1 MKMNMKRNIARTLAL
16 MLVLCTLLPQ
26 TALAAT
32 TYYVDVTITGPDA
45 DGVERTL
52 SASSSRYGTMDTPL
66 AAELASVVD
75 SAYHEMETVFSGTG
89 LRNIV
94 DTGAQAFREGESA
107 WNRYVEKYYD
117 SVDSSFKDTLKSL
130 SSTFANLTVDHVNRV
145 TYRDNGRLYTVTV
158 TLKGYT
164 TSSGSS
170 GDSGNT
176 PVAPDGHK
184 IVVEPVPNNT
194 LRADKNTLPKGE
206 TAVIRDSA
214 ASNGYV
220 LSDLAVKDVSGNDI
234 PVRRQS
240 DGVYAFTMP
249 ESSVSVRA
257 MMVAD
262 PDMTG
267 ISKQLNTD
275 QNISYMQGMADGR
288 FYPAS
293 SVTRGQVAQIFYRL
307 LKEQKVSSKSTFTD
321 VPDTLW
327 CAEAVN
333 ALASL
338 GIVEGVGNGK
348 FAPNQSITRAEF
360 VTICA
365 RFTQVS
371 ASGETFTDVPAS
383 HWAFDAISTAASF
396 GWVNGVGN
404 GQFAPNQHIT
414 RAQAAVLLNRLLGRC
429 MAGQSYENARQYP
442 DVPQTHWAWKNI
454 CEASDGV
461 ALR

>member
-1 MKMNMKRNIARTLAL
+1 MNMKRNIARTLAL
-16 MLVLCTLLPQ
+16 MLVLCTLLSQ

-32 TYYVDVTITGPDA
+32 TYYVDVTISGPDA
-45 DGVERTL
+45 DGVNRTL
-52 SASSSRYGTMDTPL
+52 SASSSRYGTMDTNL
-66 AAELASVVD
+66 TSELASVVN
-75 SAYHEMETVFSGTG
+75 SAYGELETVFAGTG

-94 DTGAQAFREGESA
+94 DTGAQAFQEGESA
-107 WNRYVEKYYD
+107 WNLYVEKYYD
-117 SVDSSFKDTLKSL
+117 SVDSAFKDTLKSL
-130 SSTFANLTVDHVNRV
+130 SSTFANLTVDRVNRV

-176 PVAPDGHK
+176 PVTPDGHK

-234 PVRRQS
+234 PVSKQS

-275 QNISYMQGMADGR
+275 QDIAYMQGMADGR

-396 GWVNGVGN
+396 GWVNGVDN

>member
-1 MKMNMKRNIARTLAL
+1 MNMKRNIARTLAL
-16 MLVLCTLLPQ
+16 MLVLCMLLPQ

-32 TYYVDVTITGPDA
+32 TYYVDVTITGPDVN
-45 DGVERTL
+45 GVERTL

-107 WNRYVEKYYD
+107 WNLYVEKYYD
-117 SVDSSFKDTLKSL
+117 SVDSFFKDTLKSL
-130 SSTFANLTVDHVNRV
+130 SSTFANLTVDRVNRV

-158 TLKGYT
+158 TLKSYT
-164 TSSGSS
+164 TGSGS
-170 GDSGNT
+170 SGNT

-220 LSDLAVKDVSGNDI
+220 LSDLAVKDVSGSDI

-275 QNISYMQGMADGR
+275 QDIAYMQGMADGR

>member
-1 MKMNMKRNIARTLAL
+1 MKRNIARTLAL
-16 MLVLCTLLPQ
+16 MLVLCTLLSQ

-94 DTGAQAFREGESA
+94 DTGAQAFQEGESA
-107 WNRYVEKYYD
+107 WNLYVEKYYD

-130 SSTFANLTVDHVNRV
+130 SSTFANLTVDRVNRV

-158 TLKGYT
+158 TLRGYT
-164 TSSGSS
+164 TGSGSS
-170 GDSGNT
+170 SNT

-257 MMVAD
+257 VMVAD

-275 QNISYMQGMADGR
+275 QNIAYMQGMTDGR

-371 ASGETFTDVPAS
+371 ASGATFTDVPAS

>member
-1 MKMNMKRNIARTLAL
+1 MNMKRNIARTLAL

-75 SAYHEMETVFSGTG
+75 SAYPEMETVFSGTG

-107 WNRYVEKYYD
+107 WNLYVEKYYD

-130 SSTFANLTVDHVNRV
+130 SSTFANLTVDRVNRV

-158 TLKGYT
+158 TLKAYT
-164 TSSGSS
+164 TGS
-170 GDSGNT
+170 DSGVNP

-184 IVVEPVPNNT
+184 IVVEPVPNSS
-194 LRADKNTLPKGE
+194 LRTDKDTLPKGE

-234 PVRRQS
+234 PVSKQS

>member
-1 MKMNMKRNIARTLAL
+1 M
-16 MLVLCTLLPQ
+16 
-26 TALAAT
+26 
-32 TYYVDVTITGPDA
+32 
-45 DGVERTL
+45 
-52 SASSSRYGTMDTPL
+52 
-66 AAELASVVD
+66 
-75 SAYHEMETVFSGTG
+75 
-89 LRNIV
+89 

-107 WNRYVEKYYD
+107 WNLYVEKYYD

-130 SSTFANLTVDHVNRV
+130 SSTFANLTIDRVNRV

-164 TSSGSS
+164 TGSGSS

-176 PVAPDGHK
+176 PVVPDGHK

-194 LRADKNTLPKGE
+194 LRVDKNTLPKGE

-234 PVRRQS
+234 PVRKQS
-240 DGVYAFTMP
+240 NGVYAFTMP

-267 ISKQLNTD
+267 IAKQLNTD
-275 QNISYMQGMADGR
+275 QDIAYMQGMADGR

-307 LKEQKVSSKSTFTD
+307 LKEQKVSSKFTFTD

>member
-1 MKMNMKRNIARTLAL
+1 MKRNIAK
-16 MLVLCTLLPQ
+16 MLVLLLMLGTLLPQ

-32 TYYVDVTITGPDA
+32 TYYVDVTITGPDVN
-45 DGVERTL
+45 GVERTL
-52 SASSSRYGTMDTPL
+52 SASSSRYGTMDTNL
-66 AAELASVVD
+66 TSELASVVN
-75 SAYHEMETVFSGTG
+75 SAYGELETVFAGTG

-94 DTGAQAFREGESA
+94 DTGAQAFQEGESA
-107 WNRYVEKYYD
+107 WNLYVEKYYD
-117 SVDSSFKDTLKSL
+117 SVDSAFKDTLKSL
-130 SSTFANLTVDHVNRV
+130 SSTFANLTVDRVNRV

-158 TLKGYT
+158 TLRGYT
-164 TSSGSS
+164 TGSGSS
-170 GDSGNT
+170 SNT

-184 IVVEPVPNNT
+184 IVVESVPNNT

-234 PVRRQS
+234 PVSKQS
-240 DGVYAFTMP
+240 DGVYVFTMP

-275 QNISYMQGMADGR
+275 QNIAYMQGMADGR

-348 FAPNQSITRAEF
+348 FAPNQPITRAEF

>member
-1 MKMNMKRNIARTLAL
+1 MKRNIAKMLVVLL
-16 MLVLCTLLPQ
+16 MLGTLLPQ

-94 DTGAQAFREGESA
+94 DTGAQAFQEGESA
-107 WNRYVEKYYD
+107 WNLYVEKYYD

-130 SSTFANLTVDHVNRV
+130 SSTFANLTVDRVNRV

-158 TLKGYT
+158 TLRGYT
-164 TSSGSS
+164 TGSGSS
-170 GDSGNT
+170 SNT

-257 MMVAD
+257 VMVAD

-275 QNISYMQGMADGR
+275 QNIAYMQGMTDGR

-371 ASGETFTDVPAS
+371 ASGATFTDVPAS

>member
-1 MKMNMKRNIARTLAL
+1 MNMKRNIARTLAL
-16 MLVLCTLLPQ
+16 MLVLCTLLSQ

-75 SAYHEMETVFSGTG
+75 SAYDEMETVFSGTG

-94 DTGAQAFREGESA
+94 DTGAEAFRQGESA
-107 WNRYVEKYYD
+107 WNLYVEKYYD

-130 SSTFANLTVDHVNRV
+130 SSTFANLTVDRVNRV

-158 TLKGYT
+158 TLKAYT
-164 TSSGSS
+164 TGS
-170 GDSGNT
+170 DSGVNP
-176 PVAPDGHK
+176 PVVPTPDGHK
-184 IVVEPVPNNT
+184 VVVEPVPNNT
-194 LRADKNTLPKGE
+194 LRADKNTLPKGG

-234 PVRRQS
+234 PVSKQS
-240 DGVYAFTMP
+240 DGVYTFTMP
-249 ESSVSVRA
+249 ASSVSVRA
-257 MMVAD
+257 VMVAD
-262 PDMTG
+262 PNVTG
-267 ISKQLNTD
+267 IAKQLNTEPGVA
-275 QNISYMQGMADGR
+275 YMQGMADGK
-288 FYPAS
+288 FSPAS

-348 FAPNQSITRAEF
+348 FAPNQPITRAEF

-454 CEASDGV
+454 CEASDSV

>member
-1 MKMNMKRNIARTLAL
+1 MKRNIAK
-16 MLVLCTLLPQ
+16 MLVLLLMLGTLLPQ

-107 WNRYVEKYYD
+107 WNLYVEKYYD

-164 TSSGSS
+164 TGSGS
-170 GDSGNT
+170 SGNT

-184 IVVEPVPNNT
+184 IVMEPVPNSS
-194 LRADKNTLPKGE
+194 LRTDKDTLPKGE

>member
-1 MKMNMKRNIARTLAL
+1 MKRNIAKMLVVLL
-16 MLVLCTLLPQ
+16 MLGTLLPQ

-32 TYYVDVTITGPDA
+32 TYYVDVTITGPDVN
-45 DGVERTL
+45 GVERTL
-52 SASSSRYGTMDTPL
+52 SASSSRYGTMDTNL
-66 AAELASVVD
+66 TSELASVVN
-75 SAYHEMETVFSGTG
+75 SAYGELETVFAGTG

-94 DTGAQAFREGESA
+94 DTGAQAFQEGESA
-107 WNRYVEKYYD
+107 WNLYVEKYYD

-130 SSTFANLTVDHVNRV
+130 SSTFANLTVDRVNRV
-145 TYRDNGRLYTVTV
+145 TYRANGRLYTVTV
-158 TLKGYT
+158 TLKAYT
-164 TSSGSS
+164 TGSGSS

-194 LRADKNTLPKGE
+194 LCADKNTLPKGE
-206 TAVIRDSA
+206 TAVIRDST

-257 MMVAD
+257 VMVAD

-275 QNISYMQGMADGR
+275 QNIAYMQGMADGR

-321 VPDTLW
+321 VADTLW

-348 FAPNQSITRAEF
+348 FAPNQPITRAEF

>member
-16 MLVLCTLLPQ
+16 MLVLCTLLSQ

-94 DTGAQAFREGESA
+94 DTGAQAFQEGESA
-107 WNRYVEKYYD
+107 WNLYVEKYYD

-130 SSTFANLTVDHVNRV
+130 SSTFANLTVDRVNRV

-158 TLKGYT
+158 TLRGYT
-164 TSSGSS
+164 TGSGSS
-170 GDSGNT
+170 SNT

-257 MMVAD
+257 VMVAD

-275 QNISYMQGMADGR
+275 QNIAYMQGMTDGR

-371 ASGETFTDVPAS
+371 ASGATFTDVPAS

>member
-1 MKMNMKRNIARTLAL
+1 MKRNIAK
-16 MLVLCTLLPQ
+16 MLVLLLMLGTLLPQ

-107 WNRYVEKYYD
+107 WNLYVEKYYD

-130 SSTFANLTVDHVNRV
+130 SSTFANLTVDRVNRV

-164 TSSGSS
+164 TGSGS
-170 GDSGNT
+170 SGNT

-194 LRADKNTLPKGE
+194 LRADKNTLSKGE

-257 MMVAD
+257 VMVAD
-262 PDMTG
+262 PDMPG

-338 GIVEGVGNGK
+338 GIVEGIGNGK

-365 RFTQVS
+365 RFTD
-371 ASGETFTDVPAS
+371 GPAS

>member
-1 MKMNMKRNIARTLAL
+1 MNMKRNIARTLAL
-16 MLVLCTLLPQ
+16 MLVLCTLLSQ

-107 WNRYVEKYYD
+107 WNLYVEKYYD

-130 SSTFANLTVDHVNRV
+130 SSTFANLTVDRVNRV

-158 TLKGYT
+158 TLKSYT
-164 TSSGSS
+164 TGSGS
-170 GDSGNT
+170 SGNT

-184 IVVEPVPNNT
+184 IVMESVPNNT

-234 PVRRQS
+234 PVRKQS
-240 DGVYAFTMP
+240 DGVYAFIMP
-249 ESSVSVRA
+249 ESSVSIRA

-338 GIVEGVGNGK
+338 GIVEGVGNGQ

>member
-1 MKMNMKRNIARTLAL
+1 MKRNIARTLAL
-16 MLVLCTLLPQ
+16 MLVLCTLLSQ

-32 TYYVDVTITGPDA
+32 TYYVDVTISGPDA

-52 SASSSRYGTMDTPL
+52 SASSSRYGTMDTNL
-66 AAELASVVD
+66 TSELASLVNNKY
-75 SAYHEMETVFSGTG
+75 SELETVFAGTG

-94 DTGAQAFREGESA
+94 DAGAQAFREGESA
-107 WNRYVEKYYD
+107 WNAYVEKYYD
-117 SVDSSFKDTLKSL
+117 SVDSAFKDTLKSL
-130 SSTFANLTVDHVNRV
+130 SSTFANLTVDRVNRV

-164 TSSGSS
+164 TGSS
-170 GDSGNT
+170 SSGNT

-184 IVVEPVPNNT
+184 IVMEPVPNNT

-220 LSDLAVKDVSGNDI
+220 LSDLAVKDESGSDV

-257 MMVAD
+257 VMVAD

-365 RFTQVS
+365 ASPRSPRAERPLPTCPPATGRLTPFLRRRPS
-371 ASGETFTDVPAS
+371 AGSTAS
-383 HWAFDAISTAASF
+383 ATGSLPPISTS
-396 GWVNGVGN
+396 
-404 GQFAPNQHIT
+404 P
-414 RAQAAVLLNRLLGRC
+414 
-429 MAGQSYENARQYP
+429 ARRQP
-442 DVPQTHWAWKNI
+442 F
-454 CEASDGV
+454 C
-461 ALR
+461 

>member
-1 MKMNMKRNIARTLAL
+1 MNMKRNIARTLAL
-16 MLVLCTLLPQ
+16 MLVLCMLLSQ

-107 WNRYVEKYYD
+107 WNLYVEKYYD

-130 SSTFANLTVDHVNRV
+130 SSTFANLTVDRVNRV

-164 TSSGSS
+164 TGSS
-170 GDSGNT
+170 SSGNT

-184 IVVEPVPNNT
+184 IVVEPVPNSS
-194 LRADKNTLPKGE
+194 LRTDKDTLPKGE

-214 ASNGYV
+214 AANGYV
-220 LSDLAVKDVSGNDI
+220 LSDLAVKDVRGNDI
-234 PVRRQS
+234 PVSKQS

-360 VTICA
+360 VTIW
-365 RFTQVS
+365 RPLHP
-371 ASGETFTDVPAS
+371 GLRERRDLY
-383 HWAFDAISTAASF
+383 
-396 GWVNGVGN
+396 
-404 GQFAPNQHIT
+404 
-414 RAQAAVLLNRLLGRC
+414 RR
-429 MAGQSYENARQYP
+429 ARQP
-442 DVPQTHWAWKNI
+442 L
-454 CEASDGV
+454 GV
-461 ALR
+461 

>member
-1 MKMNMKRNIARTLAL
+1 MNMKRNIARTLAL
-16 MLVLCTLLPQ
+16 MLVLCMLLSQ

-94 DTGAQAFREGESA
+94 DAGAEAFRQGESA
-107 WNRYVEKYYD
+107 WNAYVEQYYD

-130 SSTFANLTVDHVNRV
+130 SSTFANLTVDRVNRV

-164 TSSGSS
+164 TGS
-170 GDSGNT
+170 DSGVNP
-176 PVAPDGHK
+176 PVVPTPDGHK

-214 ASNGYV
+214 APNGYV

-275 QNISYMQGMADGR
+275 QDIAYMQGMADGR

-348 FAPNQSITRAEF
+348 FAPNQPITRAEF

>member
-1 MKMNMKRNIARTLAL
+1 MN
-16 MLVLCTLLPQ
+16 P
-26 TALAAT
+26 
-32 TYYVDVTITGPDA
+32 
-45 DGVERTL
+45 
-52 SASSSRYGTMDTPL
+52 
-66 AAELASVVD
+66 
-75 SAYHEMETVFSGTG
+75 
-89 LRNIV
+89 
-94 DTGAQAFREGESA
+94 
-107 WNRYVEKYYD
+107 
-117 SVDSSFKDTLKSL
+117 
-130 SSTFANLTVDHVNRV
+130 
-145 TYRDNGRLYTVTV
+145 
-158 TLKGYT
+158 
-164 TSSGSS
+164 
-170 GDSGNT
+170 
-176 PVAPDGHK
+176 PVAPTPDGHK

-220 LSDLAVKDVSGNDI
+220 LSDLTVKDVSGNDI
-234 PVRRQS
+234 PVSKQS
-240 DGVYAFTMP
+240 DGVYAFIMP

-275 QNISYMQGMADGR
+275 QNIAYMQGMADGR

-348 FAPNQSITRAEF
+348 FAPNQ
-360 VTICA
+360 
-365 RFTQVS
+365 
-371 ASGETFTDVPAS
+371 P
-383 HWAFDAISTAASF
+383 
-396 GWVNGVGN
+396 
-404 GQFAPNQHIT
+404 IT

>member
-1 MKMNMKRNIARTLAL
+1 M
-16 MLVLCTLLPQ
+16 
-26 TALAAT
+26 
-32 TYYVDVTITGPDA
+32 
-45 DGVERTL
+45 
-52 SASSSRYGTMDTPL
+52 
-66 AAELASVVD
+66 
-75 SAYHEMETVFSGTG
+75 
-89 LRNIV
+89 
-94 DTGAQAFREGESA
+94 
-107 WNRYVEKYYD
+107 EKYYD

-130 SSTFANLTVDHVNRV
+130 SSTFANLTVDRVNRV

-158 TLKGYT
+158 TLRGYT
-164 TSSGSS
+164 TGSGS
-170 GDSGNT
+170 SGNT

-234 PVRRQS
+234 PVSKQS

-275 QNISYMQGMADGR
+275 QDIVYMQGMADGR

>member
-1 MKMNMKRNIARTLAL
+1 MNMKRNIARTLAL
-16 MLVLCTLLPQ
+16 MLVLCTLLSQ

-107 WNRYVEKYYD
+107 WNLYVEKYYD

-130 SSTFANLTVDHVNRV
+130 SSTFANLTVDRVNRV

-164 TSSGSS
+164 TGSGS
-170 GDSGNT
+170 SGNT

-184 IVVEPVPNNT
+184 IVVESVPNNT

-220 LSDLAVKDVSGNDI
+220 LSDLTVKDMSGNDI
-234 PVRRQS
+234 PVSKQS
-240 DGVYAFTMP
+240 DGVYAFIMP

-275 QNISYMQGMADGR
+275 QNIAYMQGMADGR

-348 FAPNQSITRAEF
+348 FAPNQPITRAEF

-371 ASGETFTDVPAS
+371 ASGETFTDVPGS

-454 CEASDGV
+454 CEASDSV

>member
-1 MKMNMKRNIARTLAL
+1 MNMKRNIARTLAL
-16 MLVLCTLLPQ
+16 MLVLCTLLSQ

-52 SASSSRYGTMDTPL
+52 NASSSRYGTMDTPL

-75 SAYHEMETVFSGTG
+75 SAYGELETVFAGTG

-94 DTGAQAFREGESA
+94 DTGAQAFQEGESA
-107 WNRYVEKYYD
+107 WNLYVEKYYD

-130 SSTFANLTVDHVNRV
+130 SSTFANLTVDRVNHV

-158 TLKGYT
+158 TLKAYT
-164 TSSGSS
+164 TGSGSS
-170 GDSGNT
+170 SDSGNT
-176 PVAPDGHK
+176 PVAPEGHK

-234 PVRRQS
+234 PVSRQS

-275 QNISYMQGMADGR
+275 QDIAYMQGMADGR

-442 DVPQTHWAWKNI
+442 DVPQSHWAWKNI

>member
-1 MKMNMKRNIARTLAL
+1 MNMKRNIARTLAL
-16 MLVLCTLLPQ
+16 MLVLCTLLSQ

-52 SASSSRYGTMDTPL
+52 SASSSRYGTMSTPL

-94 DTGAQAFREGESA
+94 DTGAQAFQEGESA
-107 WNRYVEKYYD
+107 WNLYVEKYYD

-130 SSTFANLTVDHVNRV
+130 SSTFANLTVDRVNRV

-158 TLKGYT
+158 TLRGYT
-164 TSSGSS
+164 TGSGSS
-170 GDSGNT
+170 SSNT

-240 DGVYAFTMP
+240 DGVYAFIMP

-257 MMVAD
+257 VMVAD

-275 QNISYMQGMADGR
+275 QDIAYMQGMTDGR

-454 CEASDGV
+454 CEASDSV

>member
-1 MKMNMKRNIARTLAL
+1 MNMKRNIARTLAL
-16 MLVLCTLLPQ
+16 MLVLCTLLSQ

-66 AAELASVVD
+66 ASELASVVD
-75 SAYHEMETVFSGTG
+75 SKYGELESIFAGTG
-89 LRNIV
+89 LRTIV
-94 DTGAQAFREGESA
+94 DTGAEAFRQGESA
-107 WNRYVEKYYD
+107 WNLYVEKYYD
-117 SVDSSFKDTLKSL
+117 SVDNAFKDTLKSL
-130 SSTFANLTVDHVNRV
+130 SSTFSNLTVDRVNRV

-158 TLKGYT
+158 TLKAYT
-164 TSSGSS
+164 TGS
-170 GDSGNT
+170 DSGVNP
-176 PVAPDGHK
+176 PVVPTPDGHK

-234 PVRRQS
+234 PVSKQS
-240 DGVYAFTMP
+240 DGVYTFTMP
-249 ESSVSVRA
+249 ESGVSVRA
-257 MMVAD
+257 VMVAD

-275 QNISYMQGMADGR
+275 QDIAYMQGMADGR

>member
-1 MKMNMKRNIARTLAL
+1 MNMKRNIARTLAL
-16 MLVLCTLLPQ
+16 MLVLCTLLSQ

-94 DTGAQAFREGESA
+94 DTGAQAFQEGESA
-107 WNRYVEKYYD
+107 WNLYVEKYYD

-130 SSTFANLTVDHVNRV
+130 SSTFANLTVDRVNRV

-158 TLKGYT
+158 TLRGYT
-164 TSSGSS
+164 TGS
-170 GDSGNT
+170 DSGVNP
-176 PVAPDGHK
+176 PVVPTPDGHK
-184 IVVEPVPNNT
+184 VVVEPVPNNT

-234 PVRRQS
+234 PVSKQS
-240 DGVYAFTMP
+240 DGVYTFTMP

-275 QNISYMQGMADGR
+275 QDIAYMQGMADGR

>member
-1 MKMNMKRNIARTLAL
+1 MNMKRNIARTLAL
-16 MLVLCTLLPQ
+16 MLVLCTLLSQ

-32 TYYVDVTITGPDA
+32 TYYVDVTISGPDA

-107 WNRYVEKYYD
+107 WNLYVEKYYD

-130 SSTFANLTVDHVNRV
+130 SSTFANLTVDRVNRV

-158 TLKGYT
+158 TLKAYT
-164 TSSGSS
+164 TGS
-170 GDSGNT
+170 DSGVNP

-194 LRADKNTLPKGE
+194 LRADKNTLPKGK

-214 ASNGYV
+214 AANGYV
-220 LSDLAVKDVSGNDI
+220 LSDLAVKDESGSDV

-257 MMVAD
+257 VMVAD

>member
-1 MKMNMKRNIARTLAL
+1 MKRNIVRTLAL
-16 MLVLCTLLPQ
+16 MLVLCTLLSQ

-94 DTGAQAFREGESA
+94 DTGAEAFRQGESA
-107 WNRYVEKYYD
+107 WNAYVEQYYD

-130 SSTFANLTVDHVNRV
+130 SSTFANLTVDRVNRV

-164 TSSGSS
+164 TGS
-170 GDSGNT
+170 DSGVNP
-176 PVAPDGHK
+176 PVVPTPDGHK
-184 IVVEPVPNNT
+184 VVVEPVPNNT

-234 PVRRQS
+234 PVSKQS

-338 GIVEGVGNGK
+338 GIVEGIGNGK

>member
-1 MKMNMKRNIARTLAL
+1 MKRNIAK
-16 MLVLCTLLPQ
+16 MLVLLLMLGTLLPQ

-32 TYYVDVTITGPDA
+32 TYYVDVTISGPDA
-45 DGVERTL
+45 DGVNRTL

-75 SAYHEMETVFSGTG
+75 SAYHEMETVFAGTG

-107 WNRYVEKYYD
+107 WNLYVEKYYD
-117 SVDSSFKDTLKSL
+117 SVDSAFKDTLKSL
-130 SSTFANLTVDHVNRV
+130 SSTFANLTVDRVNRV

-158 TLKGYT
+158 TLKSYT
-164 TSSGSS
+164 IGSGS
-170 GDSGNT
+170 SGNT

-184 IVVEPVPNNT
+184 IVMESVPNNT

-234 PVRRQS
+234 PVSRQS

-338 GIVEGVGNGK
+338 GIVEGVGNGQ

>member
-1 MKMNMKRNIARTLAL
+1 MNMKRNIARTLAL
-16 MLVLCTLLPQ
+16 MLVLCTLLSQ

-107 WNRYVEKYYD
+107 WNLYVEKYYD

-130 SSTFANLTVDHVNRV
+130 SSTFANLTVDRVNRV

-164 TSSGSS
+164 TGSGN
-170 GDSGNT
+170 SGNT

-338 GIVEGVGNGK
+338 GIVEGVGNGQ

-404 GQFAPNQHIT
+404 GQFAPNQPIT

>member
-1 MKMNMKRNIARTLAL
+1 MKRNIAK
-16 MLVLCTLLPQ
+16 MLVLLLMLGTLLPQ

-32 TYYVDVTITGPDA
+32 TYYVDVTITGPDVN
-45 DGVERTL
+45 GVERTL
-52 SASSSRYGTMDTPL
+52 NASSSRYGTMDTNL
-66 AAELASVVD
+66 TSELASVVD
-75 SAYHEMETVFSGTG
+75 SAYGELETVFAGTG

-94 DTGAQAFREGESA
+94 DTGAQAFQEGESA
-107 WNRYVEKYYD
+107 WNLYVEKYYD
-117 SVDSSFKDTLKSL
+117 SVDSAFKDTLKSL
-130 SSTFANLTVDHVNRV
+130 SSTFANLTVDRVNRV

-158 TLKGYT
+158 TLKAYT
-164 TSSGSS
+164 TGSGSS

-176 PVAPDGHK
+176 PVVPEGHK

-220 LSDLAVKDVSGNDI
+220 LSDLAVKDMSGNDI

-275 QNISYMQGMADGR
+275 QNIAYMQGMADGR

>member
-1 MKMNMKRNIARTLAL
+1 MNMKRNIARTLAL
-16 MLVLCTLLPQ
+16 MLVLCTLLSQ

-94 DTGAQAFREGESA
+94 DTGAEAFRQGESA
-107 WNRYVEKYYD
+107 WNAYVEQYYD

-130 SSTFANLTVDHVNRV
+130 SSTFANLTVDRVNRV

-164 TSSGSS
+164 TGS
-170 GDSGNT
+170 DSGVNP
-176 PVAPDGHK
+176 PVVPTPDGHK
-184 IVVEPVPNNT
+184 VVVEPVPNNT

-214 ASNGYV
+214 APNGYV

-234 PVRRQS
+234 PVSKQS

-338 GIVEGVGNGK
+338 GIVEGIGNGK

>member
-1 MKMNMKRNIARTLAL
+1 MNMKRNIARTLAL
-16 MLVLCTLLPQ
+16 MLVLCTLLSQ

-107 WNRYVEKYYD
+107 WNLYVEKYYD

-130 SSTFANLTVDHVNRV
+130 SSTFANLTVDRVNRV

-158 TLKGYT
+158 TLKSYT
-164 TSSGSS
+164 TGSGS
-170 GDSGNT
+170 SGNT

-184 IVVEPVPNNT
+184 IVMESVPNNT

-234 PVRRQS
+234 PVRKQS

-338 GIVEGVGNGK
+338 GIVEGVGNGQ

>member
-1 MKMNMKRNIARTLAL
+1 MNMKRNIARTLAL
-16 MLVLCTLLPQ
+16 MLVLCTLLSQ

-94 DTGAQAFREGESA
+94 DTGAQAFQEGESA
-107 WNRYVEKYYD
+107 WNLYVEKYYD

-130 SSTFANLTVDHVNRV
+130 SSTFANLTVDRVNRV

-158 TLKGYT
+158 TLRGYT
-164 TSSGSS
+164 TGSGSS
-170 GDSGNT
+170 SNT

-257 MMVAD
+257 VMVAD

-275 QNISYMQGMADGR
+275 QNIAYMQGMTDGR

-338 GIVEGVGNGK
+338 GIVEGVGN
-348 FAPNQSITRAEF
+348 SIRANGLTAK
-360 VTICA
+360 V
-365 RFTQVS
+365 V
-371 ASGETFTDVPAS
+371 G
-383 HWAFDAISTAASF
+383 DALLVESTAEGIDVFSISGVLVATTTECSLNASLPK
-396 GWVNGVGN
+396 GIYIVRSANSSKKV
-404 GQFAPNQHIT
+404 
-414 RAQAAVLLNRLLGRC
+414 VL
-429 MAGQSYENARQYP
+429 
-442 DVPQTHWAWKNI
+442 
-454 CEASDGV
+454 
-461 ALR
+461 

>member
-1 MKMNMKRNIARTLAL
+1 MNMKRNIARTLAL
-16 MLVLCTLLPQ
+16 MLVLCTLLSQ

-52 SASSSRYGTMDTPL
+52 SASSSRYGTMSTPL

-94 DTGAQAFREGESA
+94 DTGAQAFQEGESA
-107 WNRYVEKYYD
+107 WNLYVEKYYD

-130 SSTFANLTVDHVNRV
+130 SSTFANLTVDRVNRV

-158 TLKGYT
+158 TLRGYT
-164 TSSGSS
+164 TGSGSS
-170 GDSGNT
+170 SNT

-234 PVRRQS
+234 PVSKQS
-240 DGVYAFTMP
+240 DGVYTFTMP
-249 ESSVSVRA
+249 ESSVYVRA

-275 QNISYMQGMADGR
+275 QNIAYMQGMTDGR